1 MPEVKGLTTEDILAD
16 IKSFTPPRR
25 PEGLG
30 TTITEIRET
39 AKCGA
44 KKADDHIE
52 RLKLVGVEMS
62 LKSGKT
68 TTVYMTEEQAKQYS
82 DWIIKD

>member
-1 MPEVKGLTTEDILAD
+1 MPEAKGLTTEDILAD
-16 IKSFTPPRR
+16 IISFTPPRR
-25 PEGLG
+25 PENVG

-62 LKSGKT
+62 LKSGKN
-68 TTVYMTEEQAKQYS
+68 TTVYMTEKQSEQYK
-82 DWIIKD
+82 DWIIKE